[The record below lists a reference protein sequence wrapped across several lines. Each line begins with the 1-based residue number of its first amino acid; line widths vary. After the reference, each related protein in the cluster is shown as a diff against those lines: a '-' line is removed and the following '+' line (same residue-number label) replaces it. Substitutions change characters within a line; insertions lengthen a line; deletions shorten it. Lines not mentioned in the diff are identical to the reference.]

1 MLLRRVGE
9 RDVLQLHA
17 AGDGF
22 KLLRVQCVRRFGRL
36 VDQLEDPCGAGQ
48 RVLKLRDHAGD
59 LVEGL
64 GVLVRVAEEAR
75 QPADRDRAC
84 HGAERAGKADAGINN
99 IVNDARGR
107 VRHGRKE
114 RRTHGRRRQTVVDLV
129 KLAQALVL
137 VRESLHDALAAQL
150 LVDQRGL
157 LPARLGLQLEHGI
170 GMPRDEL
177 CHQQRKRRQQHDD
190 QRDLPADRK
199 HEAERAHN
207 GQNAGKQL
215 REAHEQAVC
224 ELVDIGD
231 HAAERVAGGV
241 AVQICKRQPLQV
253 GKRLTAHVA
262 RHAEA
267 DAVVDGRHDPLQ
279 NCRQTG
285 KHGDSDRQ
293 RTDGS
298 KIDLSGADDL
308 VDRVADQNGDIERAR
323 CAGRGQQQGCKQQR
337 QIPPEAF

>member
-9 RDVLQLHA
+9 RDVLQLYA

-84 HGAERAGKADAGINN
+84 HGAERTGKADAGINN

-129 KLAQALVL
+129 KLAQTLAL
-137 VRESLHDALAAQL
+137 VRESLHDALTAQL

-157 LPARLGLQLEHGI
+157 LPACLGLQLEHGI
-170 GMPRDEL
+170 GMTRDEL
-177 CHQQRKRRQQHDD
+177 CHQ
-190 QRDLPADRK
+190 
-199 HEAERAHN
+199 
-207 GQNAGKQL
+207 
-215 REAHEQAVC
+215 
-224 ELVDIGD
+224 
-231 HAAERVAGGV
+231 
-241 AVQICKRQPLQV
+241 
-253 GKRLTAHVA
+253 
-262 RHAEA
+262 
-267 DAVVDGRHDPLQ
+267 
-279 NCRQTG
+279 
-285 KHGDSDRQ
+285 
-293 RTDGS
+293 
-298 KIDLSGADDL
+298 
-308 VDRVADQNGDIERAR
+308 
-323 CAGRGQQQGCKQQR
+323 
-337 QIPPEAF
+337 